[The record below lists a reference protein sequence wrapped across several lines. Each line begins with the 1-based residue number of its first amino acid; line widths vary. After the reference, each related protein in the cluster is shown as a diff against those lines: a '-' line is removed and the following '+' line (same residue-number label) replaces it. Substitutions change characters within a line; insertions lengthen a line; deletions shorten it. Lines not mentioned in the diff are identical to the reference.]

1 MSILTYK
8 AIPQKII
15 SDVNF
20 THSLSDVSTHQYMSI
35 FHNLIVGC
43 ENMSVM
49 ISVDKELFNTVI
61 SFTVINSDIKLPVV
75 SVEYTGT
82 LEEINGKGMYYLF
95 NFDDYKVTSPNPIID
110 NELNTNS
117 ELVNSLIINLER
129 DCPLEKTLEYLMYTW
144 QEEDTDEGVITE

>member
-1 MSILTYK
+1 MPILTYK

-15 SDVNF
+15 SDIKF
-20 THSLSDVSTHQYMSI
+20 THSLSSVSTHQYMSI
-35 FHNLIVGC
+35 FHNLTAGC

-61 SFTVINSDIKLPVV
+61 SFTVINNDIKLPLV

-82 LEEINGKGMYYLF
+82 LEEINSKGMYYLF
-95 NFDDYKVTSPNPIID
+95 NFDEYNVTSPNPIID

-144 QEEDTDEGVITE
+144 QEEDTDEGVTTE